1 MIDHPMIR
9 ASREAFGYEP
19 EDAPIARPW
28 LAMALGV
35 LTVVAQLGII
45 VLILWRPW

>member
-1 MIDHPMIR
+1 MTDSPIIR
-9 ASREAFGYEP
+9 ASRESFGHEP

-28 LAMALGV
+28 LAMVLCV